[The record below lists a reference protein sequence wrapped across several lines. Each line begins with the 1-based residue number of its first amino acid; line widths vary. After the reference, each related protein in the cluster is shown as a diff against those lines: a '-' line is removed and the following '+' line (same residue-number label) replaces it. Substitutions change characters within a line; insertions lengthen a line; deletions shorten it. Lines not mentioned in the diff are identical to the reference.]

1 MFWSLRWCSF
11 MKIYETKQTRSTYT
25 CILYSSRVWKQR
37 WERNRD
43 VQLTVAGEFQI
54 SNTEV
59 LLRDFFSPFA
69 VRSVRICFTQI
80 WTGDWRLLQNA
91 LHVLT
96 HYLDGLSQRK
106 SRSMSENLRF
116 LSFCAVYGT
125 SLISSEKDLKYNNG
139 LLKIDFFCFFL
150 QEEFKVARFMDF
162 IWCVIYITPN

>member
-1 MFWSLRWCSF
+1 MQQVDFDQRIWPINLQEKMFWSWRWCSF

-59 LLRDFFSPFA
+59 LIFCKKLLY
-69 VRSVRICFTQI
+69 TNLN
-80 WTGDWRLLQNA
+80 WRLE
-91 LHVLT
+91 VT
-96 HYLDGLSQRK
+96 PKCIPWK

-116 LSFCAVYGT
+116 LSFCAVHGT
-125 SLISSEKDLKYNNG
+125 SLISSKKDLKYNNG
-139 LLKIDFFCFFL
+139 LHKIDFFCFFL
-150 QEEFKVARFMDF
+150 HEEFKVARFMDF